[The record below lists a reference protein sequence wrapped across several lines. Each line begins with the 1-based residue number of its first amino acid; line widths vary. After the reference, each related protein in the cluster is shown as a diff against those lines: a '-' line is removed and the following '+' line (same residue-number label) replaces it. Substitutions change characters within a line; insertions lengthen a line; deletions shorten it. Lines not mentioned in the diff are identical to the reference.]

1 MWRTLPT
8 DHPRA
13 CGANPFEWVPNL
25 KGSGSSPRMRGK
37 RYGEANGTVTMR
49 IIPAHAGQT
58 MAPASSTI
66 PRPDHPRACGAN
78 DVNTFVDDQARG
90 SSPRMRGKPYISAL
104 PVRVMRI
111 IPAHAGQTCATPC
124 TALRSSDHP
133 RACGANSVA
142 YPRVHTIVGSSPRM
156 RGKRSV
162 PSLVSERCRII
173 PAHAGQTWSRMLQVA
188 VRPDHPRACG
198 ANRRNVPN
206 LDVATGSSPRMRGK
220 RLATTSALTSG
231 RIIPAH
237 AGQTT

>member
-1 MWRTLPT
+1 MGET
-8 DHPRA
+8 
-13 CGANPFEWVPNL
+13 CG
-25 KGSGSSPRMRGK
+25 GSSPRMRGK
-37 RYGEANGTVTMR
+37 LL
-49 IIPAHAGQT
+49 
-58 MAPASSTI
+58 
-66 PRPDHPRACGAN
+66 
-78 DVNTFVDDQARG
+78 
-90 SSPRMRGKPYISAL
+90 AL
-104 PVRVMRI
+104 IRHYEQNRI

>member
-1 MWRTLPT
+1 
-8 DHPRA
+8 
-13 CGANPFEWVPNL
+13 
-25 KGSGSSPRMRGK
+25 MR
-37 RYGEANGTVTMR
+37 R

-58 MAPASSTI
+58 ACADSPL
-66 PRPDHPRACGAN
+66 RAE
-78 DVNTFVDDQARG
+78 
-90 SSPRMRGKPYISAL
+90 
-104 PVRVMRI
+104 
-111 IPAHAGQTCATPC
+111 
-124 TALRSSDHP
+124 SDHP
-133 RACGANSVA
+133 RACGANVRDTM
-142 YPRVHTIVGSSPRM
+142 YGTTQFGSSPRM

-237 AGQTT
+237 AGQTSRYHLSPHLGTDHPRACGANNVKSRQLARGFGSSPRMRGKLDRFRRVIVVFRIIPAHAGQT